1 MTCCVDDEVKD
12 EEVVV
17 INNDQLNMKMAM
29 IIM

>member
-1 MTCCVDDEVKD
+1 MTCCVDDEVED
-12 EEVVV
+12 EEVV